1 MQRGMM
7 REIKQAAPAKR
18 PPRTLAGTP
27 ASAVD
32 SARGN
37 ALQQYEVALRLMQ
50 ERKYEKA
57 KGVLEKILA
66 TGPSDLCERV
76 RIYLAAC
83 AQQLSRGK
91 SSFADLEE
99 HYDYAISL
107 LNTGDYDDA
116 RHQLEAILQQDVNC
130 DFAYYGL
137 AVLAS
142 MTGHADPC
150 LEHLGHAVRL
160 NPRNRIQ
167 ARGDSDFQDMA
178 DDPRFTELL
187 YPEPS

>member
-1 MQRGMM
+1 MM
-7 REIKQAAPAKR
+7 RESKQAAS
-18 PPRTLAGTP
+18 PRRAPRILAGTP
-27 ASAVD
+27 VAPSDAARTSA
-32 SARGN
+32 
-37 ALQQYEVALRLMQ
+37 LHQYEIGLRLMQ
-50 ERKYEKA
+50 ERKYDQA
-57 KGVLEKILA
+57 ASVLEKLLA
-66 TGPSDLCERV
+66 NGPSDLCERV

-83 AQQLSRGK
+83 AQQVK
-91 SSFADLEE
+91 KTNSSFSSLEE

-107 LNTGDYDDA
+107 LNIGDYDDA
-116 RHQLEAILQQDVNC
+116 RQQLESILSKDSNC

-150 LEHLGHAVRL
+150 LEHLYQAVRL
-160 NPRNRIQ
+160 NPRNRFQ

>member
-1 MQRGMM
+1 MGQS
-7 REIKQAAPAKR
+7 KQAAAPKR
-18 PPRTLAGTP
+18 TPRTLAES
-27 ASAVD
+27 SAAKVD
-32 SARGN
+32 SSRAN
-37 ALQQYEVALRLMQ
+37 ALQQYEAALRLMQ

-57 KGVLEKILA
+57 TTALEKILA
-66 TGPSDLCERV
+66 TGPGDLCERA

-83 AQQLSRGK
+83 AQQLNRDK

-116 RHQLEAILQQDVNC
+116 RHQLEAILKQDGDC